1 MKRNGHRSLESSA
14 SDSGRATLTNP
25 RVLMPDEPC
34 EGLATLVVRDVRDV
48 RDAIVALNREGMAI
62 VPVEQKLSIPLASRH
77 RICVVDHG
85 TIAWSGSTADL
96 RADRARIEPKMT
108 V

>member
-34 EGLATLVVRDVRDV
+34 EGLATLVVRDVRD
-48 RDAIVALNREGMAI
+48 AIVALNREGMAI
-62 VPVEQKLSIPLASRH
+62 VPVEQKLSIPLASSH
-77 RICVVDHG
+77 RIYVVDHG

>member
-34 EGLATLVVRDVRDV
+34 EGLATLVVRDVRD
-48 RDAIVALNREGMAI
+48 AIVALNREGMAI
-62 VPVEQKLSIPLASRH
+62 VPVEQKLSIPLASSIAFASSTTVPSPGAVRPQ
-77 RICVVDHG
+77 IC
-85 TIAWSGSTADL
+85 A
-96 RADRARIEPKMT
+96 PT
-108 V
+108 VPESNRR